1 MQHADVSEDSRA
13 EHRRDLSRDADG
25 SAGSVDLATRPIRS
39 LANSAGAPLVEYRAA
54 ELRTKRG
61 QVYGPLNFVSST
73 RFVVLL
79 GNRGDGRTALQLC
92 AAGRMHPSAGEILT
106 EGIDIVKE
114 GRRVR
119 RLTGIVA
126 FRSIDDLEP
135 RASISDLLRERTR
148 WATPWW
154 KYVPRFTEERTAEA
168 LRLVFGEIP
177 LPSHKQLAGG
187 LTETQEFLFKV
198 VLALIEHP
206 EVLVIDDLDQV
217 HDTEARA
224 QIIRRLETLNRG
236 GVGVLMVSSDERDF
250 ELTPPLQVD
259 HELVRIA
266 DITGDRGPRGLRE
279 RIERRVAERRASDA
293 VAGEQT
299 AAATNPVG
307 ADSPSTSATQP
318 DQEPHA

>member
-1 MQHADVSEDSRA
+1 MRSGLNS
-13 EHRRDLSRDADG
+13 DG
-25 SAGSVDLATRPIRS
+25 AALIA
-39 LANSAGAPLVEYRAA
+39 YRAA
-54 ELRTKRG
+54 ELHTKRG
-61 QVYGPLNFVSST
+61 QVYGPLTFESST

-92 AAGRMHPSAGEILT
+92 ASGRMHPSAGEVLT
-106 EGIDIVKE
+106 EGIDIVRE

-126 FRSIDDLEP
+126 FQGIDDLEP
-135 RASISDLLRERTR
+135 RASVGDLLRERTR
-148 WATPWW
+148 WASPWW
-154 KYVPRFTEERTAEA
+154 RYVPRFTEERTAAA
-168 LRLVFGEIP
+168 LRAVFGDIA
-177 LPSHKQLAGG
+177 LPDHWQLAGG
-187 LTETQEFLFKV
+187 LTETQEFLLKV
-198 VLALIEHP
+198 ALALIEHP

-236 GVGVLMVSSDERDF
+236 GIGVLMVSSDERDF

-266 DITGDRGPRGLRE
+266 DITSDRGPRGLRE
-279 RIERRVAERRASDA
+279 RIEHRVAERRASDA
-293 VAGEQT
+293 VAGAQI
-299 AAATNPVG
+299 AAATSAAG
-307 ADSPSTSATQP
+307 IDSLSTSAAQP